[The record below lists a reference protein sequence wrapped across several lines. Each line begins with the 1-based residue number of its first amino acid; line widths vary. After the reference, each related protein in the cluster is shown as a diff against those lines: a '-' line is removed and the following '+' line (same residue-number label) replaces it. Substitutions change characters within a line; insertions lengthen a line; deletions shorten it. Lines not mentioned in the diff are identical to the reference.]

1 MTDVTRLIAP
11 ADTTLT
17 ARGDSDDTFSVHLA
31 TSSPK
36 DRAALVNE
44 HVRQRLADAELC
56 LVRLRNEANSRR
68 DRTDDEERA
77 LVKLLDDVG
86 SPLAYLMG
94 YVDATEKSRR

>member
-1 MTDVTRLIAP
+1 MTNETRDV
-11 ADTTLT
+11 
-17 ARGDSDDTFSVHLA
+17 LA
-31 TSSPK
+31 AGIGAIEASEDHAE

>member
-1 MTDVTRLIAP
+1 MTNETRDV
-11 ADTTLT
+11 
-17 ARGDSDDTFSVHLA
+17 LA
-31 TSSPK
+31 AGMGAIEASEDHAE

-68 DRTDDEERA
+68 YRTDDEERA

-94 YVDATEKSRR
+94 YVDATEKRSR

>member
-1 MTDVTRLIAP
+1 MTNETRDV
-11 ADTTLT
+11 
-17 ARGDSDDTFSVHLA
+17 LA
-31 TSSPK
+31 AGIGAIEGSEDHAE

-94 YVDATEKSRR
+94 YVDATEKRSR

>member
-1 MTDVTRLIAP
+1 MTNETRDV
-11 ADTTLT
+11 
-17 ARGDSDDTFSVHLA
+17 LA
-31 TSSPK
+31 AGIGAIEGSEDHAE
-36 DRAALVNE
+36 DRAALVNGYVLAIYE

-94 YVDATEKSRR
+94 YVDATEKRSR